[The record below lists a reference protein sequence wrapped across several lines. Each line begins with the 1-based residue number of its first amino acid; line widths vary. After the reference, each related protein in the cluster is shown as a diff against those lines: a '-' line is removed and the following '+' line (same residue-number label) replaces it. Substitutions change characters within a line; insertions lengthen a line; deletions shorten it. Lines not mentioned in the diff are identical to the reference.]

1 MQDMR
6 KRKEEEGQCYFG
18 SQGKPAFKP
27 AGRLWQPLRA
37 KGHRW
42 WKGLREGGGGTA
54 AVGGRAAQ
62 REPRL
67 PHDGMMGTYSQTWSN
82 PIRQKRK
89 KEMKE
94 ERKQERKTQ
103 QEKTNERNTVK
114 KTTTGRKSCANKKK
128 KNKERKGWKEKTEK
142 KSHFRV
148 KERLYLWPAALM
160 LDFSQSHRQTWG
172 WWRARSRWCKLGQTT
187 WCSSIYTC
195 RCGSADALHLGM
207 GEPRHL

>member
-94 ERKQERKTQ
+94 ERRQERKTQ

-128 KNKERKGWKEKTEK
+128 KKQRKKRVERKDRKKESFQSQRKT
-142 KSHFRV
+142 V
-148 KERLYLWPAALM
+148 PL
-160 LDFSQSHRQTWG
+160 
-172 WWRARSRWCKLGQTT
+172 
-187 WCSSIYTC
+187 TC
-195 RCGSADALHLGM
+195 RTDVRFFSKPSSNLGLVTGSKSLV
-207 GEPRHL
+207 